1 MSARRSRSARGA
13 AILSAPAS
21 ATRTREDGRTPRGF
35 FVTGTDTEIGKT
47 RTAVSVIR
55 ALAGAG
61 LRVAA
66 MKPVAAGA
74 ERTAVGLRNG
84 DALALAAAANVAADL
99 DLVNPYCLA
108 APVSPHIAAADA
120 GICIEIA
127 HILQAFHRLADRADC
142 VVVEGAGG
150 WLAPIAERES
160 MADIALALEL
170 PVLLVVGLRL
180 GCLNHALLSARAIEA
195 SGARLAGWIGNH
207 IDPAYERLP
216 ENVATLERLLGR
228 PPVALIP
235 HEAPVAPIRHEALG
249 AAPRATLEPGVELSA
264 QASRT
269 LRELLTAA

>member
-1 MSARRSRSARGA
+1 MSTPVS
-13 AILSAPAS
+13 P
-21 ATRTREDGRTPRGF
+21 TRTRACAGTPRGL
-35 FVTGTDTEIGKT
+35 FVAGTDTEIGKT

-74 ERTAVGLRNG
+74 ERTAAGLRNG
-84 DALALAAAANVAADL
+84 DALALAAAANVTADVA
-99 DLVNPYCLA
+99 LVNPYCLI

-127 HILQAFHRLADRADC
+127 IILRAFHQLADHADC

-150 WLAPIAERES
+150 WLAPIGERES
-160 MADIALALEL
+160 MADVALALGL

-180 GCLNHALLSARAIEA
+180 GCLNHALLSAREIEA
-195 SGARLAGWIGNH
+195 SGLRLAGWIANH

-216 ENVATLERLLGR
+216 ENVATLERLLDR
-228 PPVALIP
+228 PPVAFIP
-235 HEAPVAPIRHEALG
+235 HEAPG
-249 AAPRATLEPGVELSA
+249 AAPRAMLEPGVELSA
-264 QASRT
+264 EASRT
-269 LRELLTAA
+269 LRELLSAA